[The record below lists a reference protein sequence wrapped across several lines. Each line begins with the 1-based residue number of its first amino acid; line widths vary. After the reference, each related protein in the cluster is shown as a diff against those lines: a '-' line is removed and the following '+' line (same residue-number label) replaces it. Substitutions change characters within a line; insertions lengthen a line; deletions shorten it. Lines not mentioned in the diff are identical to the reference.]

1 MLLAGVQMAQGG
13 RAGGDWQWQNPES
26 RAPDSGCEVDGID
39 KVHRARCTLRGRSE
53 RAAFPGPLALQPSG
67 HGDSPLGSLDSTP
80 SGEEE
85 RHGPPPMRNR
95 SHSHS
100 HLPVPVPAAN
110 RFATRS
116 PVTLSLSRIF
126 PAAAE
131 AEAGAGA
138 RSHKSKGLPAASSQ
152 QPQPCPCP
160 QKAKAQ
166 SALAPVT
173 SHREHGRLPRA
184 RLDPALISQR
194 EPLSTTHGARH

>member
-1 MLLAGVQMAQGG
+1 MSNHNSDHRANSDVNSAAECRLSKSWLVASLLSRVSGVWCLVSTVTHGGRGCGCGLACGGAWLLLAGVQMAQGG

-100 HLPVPVPAAN
+100 QCQSQRRTV
-110 RFATRS
+110 TRS
-116 PVTLSLSRIF
+116 PVT
-126 PAAAE
+126 PAAE
-131 AEAGAGA
+131 SLLHFPSCRGG
-138 RSHKSKGLPAASSQ
+138 
-152 QPQPCPCP
+152 
-160 QKAKAQ
+160 
-166 SALAPVT
+166 
-173 SHREHGRLPRA
+173 
-184 RLDPALISQR
+184 
-194 EPLSTTHGARH
+194 